1 MRNSLKIT
9 VISSPNFKN
18 QEAVMITRLM
28 EAGLEK
34 FHLRK
39 PEASANEIASLLEE
53 IPSVHHPK
61 IMIHRKIELLEDYKL
76 GGTTIGR
83 MKNLKKS
90 VLLAVVR
97 YTNLENWKLKL
108 IYWIMFF
115 GPGFFIGFQGGV

>member
-1 MRNSLKIT
+1 
-9 VISSPNFKN
+9 
-18 QEAVMITRLM
+18 MITRLM

-39 PEASANEIASLLEE
+39 PEASSNEIASLLEE

-76 GGTTIGR
+76 GGTTIDR

-97 YTNLENWKLKL
+97 YTNLENCKLKL

-115 GPGFFIGFQGGV
+115 WAQFFHRFPRRGINQKCLYHSSKVV